1 MVSTRP
7 LIIHERKI
15 VSETMVPNKFVD
27 LYSSDV
33 IVGVKTLGM
42 VVGMCSLD

>member
-7 LIIHERKI
+7 LIIHERRI

-27 LYSSDV
+27 LYFSDV

-42 VVGMCSLD
+42 VV